1 MTLLWRHNLLNSLN
15 SITDINQL
23 SKPSAV
29 NPQSGTNCELEW

>member
-29 NPQSGTNCELEW
+29 NPQSATNCELEW